1 MTTKQTSIASHITV
15 CILSGD
21 STNPQ
26 VHHDAPGPLS
36 VATRPLT
43 THPPSRASNYLW
55 WKKDIFKIN
64 SIGRVL
70 HTFIICCQ
78 QTIYIYI
85 LYSLY
90 IKHSF
95 YVSLAVLLFFYNCL
109 LCFLELLSCF
119 LLRLPLVFLLDGSRL
134 LLPLQLPPPL
144 LQQLVLLI
152 PEYRDHDI
160 TLTLWPHSCSIQLI
174 MAVCAAGLVISLI
187 FTIKIFSKV
196 LRLESTSWQSVCPF
210 VCHLVLSSLREFK
223 YRHIAQER
231 TLG

>member
-1 MTTKQTSIASHITV
+1 MTTKQSSIASHITV

-119 LLRLPLVFLLDGSRL
+119 LLTPASCFSPWWQPPSPPAPASSASSPTACPPHTWVSGPWHNINVMTTLMFNTAYHGCLCSGAGNQLDLYNKNFLKGFETR
-134 LLPLQLPPPL
+134 
-144 LQQLVLLI
+144 V
-152 PEYRDHDI
+152 YK
-160 TLTLWPHSCSIQLI
+160 LTICLSVCLSSC
-174 MAVCAAGLVISLI
+174 LVI
-187 FTIKIFSKV
+187 
-196 LRLESTSWQSVCPF
+196 TSRF
-210 VCHLVLSSLREFK
+210 
-223 YRHIAQER
+223 
-231 TLG
+231 